1 MATVGVDGS
10 SLQANSQPKSVW
22 LGLRV
27 GSRLARSRHSSNKP
41 SELSEWLCHGDSTI
55 NIGIGIHISILIL
68 LFSIICN
75 GL

>member
-27 GSRLARSRHSSNKP
+27 GSRLVRSLHSSHEP
-41 SELSEWLCHGDSTI
+41 SELSEWLCHDDSTI
-55 NIGIGIHISILIL
+55 NIGIVIHISIIIL
-68 LFSIICN
+68 LFSIV
-75 GL
+75 